1 MTTYERIK
9 DACKARGVAITA
21 MEKDLGFGRGS
32 IGKMKNGKQG
42 STSAERLQKI
52 ADYLDVPIAQLT
64 GAETSNDN
72 YYIDPEVQE
81 IAEEMATRSELKVLF
96 KASRK
101 MTKEQIEAI
110 NQMINTMK

>member
-1 MTTYERIK
+1 MNSLERIK
-9 DACKARGVAITA
+9 ALCDAKGITISQL
-21 MEKDLGFGRGS
+21 EKDLGYGNGS
-32 IGKMKNGKQG
+32 LAKSKSIKADRLFEI
-42 STSAERLQKI
+42 AEYFDTTM
-52 ADYLDVPIAQLT
+52 DYLYD
-64 GAETSNDN
+64 GKENSYDN